1 MFLDRIL
8 LEIPIRTLA
17 AAFSTEAFICP
28 NNHNRAFPIKWS
40 WGCCTGQRTNYVPGF
55 IAHPR
60 FVVDMVWPQK
70 ANRSGVC
77 VVVHRPTS
85 IESLLIQSTLG
96 SIVND
101 FKSAQFDS
109 LELPNKLYLRFCGRR
124 RAATCPHLNGG
135 PQRCQSSATMSSSFT
150 TIYLCH
156 SVVVVAPK

>member
-1 MFLDRIL
+1 MVMVL
-8 LEIPIRTLA
+8 LVNELT
-17 AAFSTEAFICP
+17 T
-28 NNHNRAFPIKWS
+28 
-40 WGCCTGQRTNYVPGF
+40 YVPGF

-60 FVVDMVWPQK
+60 FVVDMVWPKK

-77 VVVHRPTS
+77 VVVHRHPL
-85 IESLLIQSTLG
+85 ESLLIQSTLG

-156 SVVVVAPK
+156 SVVVAPK